1 MQLML
6 EVAGGVVIGGLV
18 LALLYAMREEIE
30 RVLGWVLLGGVSA
43 IVFDVW
49 AWVAL
54 PEIRESS
61 VWVWVFT
68 TVAVAVTVPIVCKEF
83 FDFVEAMM
91 GDRNRR

>member
-6 EVAGGVVIGGLV
+6 EVAGGVVVGGLV
-18 LALLYAMREEIE
+18 LALLYAAREEIE

-54 PEIRESS
+54 PGVSESS
-61 VWVWVFT
+61 VWVWVFMT
-68 TVAVAVTVPIVCKEF
+68 AAVSVGVPIVCKDF
-83 FDFVEAMM
+83 FDFIGAVR
-91 GDRNRR
+91 DRNQR